1 METFSRTHRGNGT
14 LYTSARRRRIA
25 TSSWESFLT
34 TVSWPEGEHPVISTP
49 ARRNLDLP
57 DVAYVHIRD
66 PVEAN
71 YGLQRKSTEFT
82 SSKADLSDPIKPVTF
97 VEKHQRLLD
106 GLASVALN
114 SLAMSTTDG
123 SRLQTGL
130 CYYKDEHRYVRIFL
144 DVDANEVV
152 LQIINK
158 ARCTERR
165 TSQSVGSVDKGAKI
179 TFDMNYTELDFVFL
193 FSVDHNTTTRNGLG
207 KIDSLD
213 MTGHN
218 LVGPLIGVYAV
229 SEKEI

>member
-34 TVSWPEGEHPVISTP
+34 TVSWPEGEHPVISTVRIHVSLSIKKHASAEWP

-71 YGLQRKSTEFT
+71 YGLQRKSTELT
-82 SSKADLSDPIKPVTF
+82 SSKADLSDAIKPVTF
-97 VEKHQRLLD
+97 VGKHQRLLD
-106 GLASVALN
+106 GLAS
-114 SLAMSTTDG
+114 
-123 SRLQTGL
+123 
-130 CYYKDEHRYVRIFL
+130 HRYVRIVL
-144 DVDANEVV
+144 DVGANEVV

-179 TFDMNYTELDFVFL
+179 TFDMNYTELDFVFW

-229 SEKEI
+229 SEKEV